1 MLLALPCSLVT
12 GQHGLH
18 RGFVF
23 LSCWVDLTQ
32 DEREAEEETATSPIS
47 VLSGVRALGFL
58 TLAALIGLQLGY
70 QGNQGSRQK
79 GKGVLQVP

>member
-47 VLSGVRALGFL
+47 ALSCVRALGSS
-58 TLAALIGLQLGY
+58 TLAGLIGLQLGY
-70 QGNQGSRQK
+70 QGN
-79 GKGVLQVP
+79 